1 MRAFASF
8 ARDALIGVME
18 TLKRTASSPPNKDGK
33 RLRDEDC
40 ALCCNPATDSVI
52 ECLWCEARLHAKC
65 AKLSEEQCILIGNAT
80 RNVVFF
86 CTPCLE
92 ALPEAFKSYDG
103 FSLVDSRVSTIEKSI
118 SDMQTSTLQGLKAE
132 LTTLQ
137 TITSNLATKVKD
149 LCTQNTT
156 LQEQLQVVSS
166 DLTTKSTSS
175 LSDSDAASST
185 FDVANEI
192 AERDRR
198 KRNIIVYNLPEK
210 TERVA
215 DKVKF
220 TEMCKEITD
229 VELKIT
235 KTFRLGKRVE
245 SKHRPL
251 LVGLETEDDKACLLS
266 VAPRLRLSTEF
277 KQVFIAL
284 DMTKLERE
292 RHKKV
297 VEELKRR
304 SNGESGIFIRNGN
317 IVQRRSHPKTMQHST
332 VAAAPA
338 ESSSRP
344 SGQSNQ
350 SS

>member
-1 MRAFASF
+1 MA
-8 ARDALIGVME
+8 
-18 TLKRTASSPPNKDGK
+18 
-33 RLRDEDC
+33 
-40 ALCCNPATDSVI
+40 
-52 ECLWCEARLHAKC
+52 
-65 AKLSEEQCILIGNAT
+65 
-80 RNVVFF
+80 
-86 CTPCLE
+86 
-92 ALPEAFKSYDG
+92 
-103 FSLVDSRVSTIEKSI
+103 
-118 SDMQTSTLQGLKAE
+118 
-132 LTTLQ
+132 
-137 TITSNLATKVKD
+137 
-149 LCTQNTT
+149 
-156 LQEQLQVVSS
+156 SS

-210 TERVA
+210 TERA
-215 DKVKF
+215 DDKVKL

-251 LVGLETEDDKACLLS
+251 LVGLETEDDRACLLS

-304 SNGESGIFIRNGN
+304 RSNGESGIFIRNGN
-317 IVQRRSHPKTMQHST
+317 IVQRRS
-332 VAAAPA
+332 
-338 ESSSRP
+338 P
-344 SGQSNQ
+344 S
-350 SS
+350 